1 MPTERTMKST
11 PSSKNARLPL
21 FEPAAE
27 EQVATSPWNG
37 PWWRP
42 APGEWPVL
50 AWIILIHL
58 TALVGLVLAPLPGWG
73 LFFLSLA
80 FIWAGGIGT
89 TVCYHRAI
97 THRSLKLHPV
107 VRQALTFFAMF
118 NGSGTPTTWAAN
130 HRLHHSAA
138 DTEEDISSP
147 RIGGFWWAH
156 LRWLWQAGQ
165 ASEER
170 FCKDLASPSYTFW
183 KRVQLPVLGLAYFG
197 GLLISWKAFFWLG
210 AIRLVFSLHGQ
221 CFVNSVCHLH
231 PHPREG
237 EDTSRN
243 LLWLGFVH
251 FFQGENWHHNHH
263 QDANS
268 ARLGLKTWEI
278 DTGWWVIL
286 ALERVG
292 LARDVKR
299 PRITIQNT

>member
-1 MPTERTMKST
+1 MNTALGQTTGTCRNQFSLWWGITPLVYRPASSRNVGSWRRKPSRCPTQVSEKAFVAAVVEVNIMPTQQTMKST

-118 NGSGTPTTWAAN
+118 NGSGSPTT
-130 HRLHHSAA
+130 
-138 DTEEDISSP
+138 
-147 RIGGFWWAH
+147 
-156 LRWLWQAGQ
+156 
-165 ASEER
+165 
-170 FCKDLASPSYTFW
+170 
-183 KRVQLPVLGLAYFG
+183 
-197 GLLISWKAFFWLG
+197 
-210 AIRLVFSLHGQ
+210 
-221 CFVNSVCHLH
+221 
-231 PHPREG
+231 
-237 EDTSRN
+237 
-243 LLWLGFVH
+243 
-251 FFQGENWHHNHH
+251 
-263 QDANS
+263 
-268 ARLGLKTWEI
+268 
-278 DTGWWVIL
+278 
-286 ALERVG
+286 
-292 LARDVKR
+292 
-299 PRITIQNT
+299 